1 MKELRVRDVM
11 TADPTTLKRNDKL
24 TLADDIM
31 RLGRVRHLPVLDDD
45 DQILVGIV
53 TQRDL
58 FRDALA
64 QALGYGKHAQR
75 KILDT
80 LSVKDVM
87 ATEVVTVSPDASLVE
102 AARLLT
108 ERKIGCLPVVDNGR
122 LVGILTEGDFV
133 ALIARVVISSEP
145 GRDPIMTTWTTLQ
158 KPGREF
164 TPESD
169 AEVKKRIDAMAR
181 YVESLQRK

>member
-1 MKELRVRDVM
+1 MKELKVRDVM

-31 RLGRVRHLPVLDDD
+31 RLGRVRHLPVVDDD
-45 DQILVGIV
+45 DQTVVGIV

-75 KILDT
+75 KLLDT

-87 ATEVVTVSPDASLVE
+87 TTEVVTASPDASLVE
-102 AARLLT
+102 AAKILT
-108 ERKIGCLPVVDNGR
+108 ERKIGCLPVIEKGK

-133 ALIARVVISSEP
+133 ALVAR
-145 GRDPIMTTWTTLQ
+145 Q
-158 KPGREF
+158 
-164 TPESD
+164 
-169 AEVKKRIDAMAR
+169 
-181 YVESLQRK
+181 Q

>member
-1 MKELRVRDVM
+1 MKNLKVRDLM

-31 RLGRVRHLPVLDDD
+31 RLGRVRHLPVVDDD
-45 DQILVGIV
+45 GEALAGIV

-80 LSVKDVM
+80 LAVKDVM
-87 ATEVVTVSPDASLVE
+87 NTDVITTTPDTSLVE

-108 ERKIGCLPVVDNGR
+108 QRKIGCLPVVENGR

-133 ALIARVVISSEP
+133 ALVAR
-145 GRDPIMTTWTTLQ
+145 D
-158 KPGREF
+158 K
-164 TPESD
+164 D
-169 AEVKKRIDAMAR
+169 
-181 YVESLQRK
+181 

>member
-1 MKELRVRDVM
+1 MKDLKVRDVM

-45 DQILVGIV
+45 DKTLVGIV

-64 QALGYGKHAQR
+64 QALGYGRHAQR
-75 KILDT
+75 QLLDS
-80 LSVKDVM
+80 LAVRDVM
-87 ATEVVTVSPDASLVE
+87 TTEVVTIRPDASLVY
-102 AARLLT
+102 AARVLT
-108 ERKIGCLPVVDNGR
+108 EKKIGCLPVVENGR

-133 ALIARVVISSEP
+133 ALVASE
-145 GRDPIMTTWTTLQ
+145 
-158 KPGREF
+158 K
-164 TPESD
+164 
-169 AEVKKRIDAMAR
+169 A
-181 YVESLQRK
+181 

>member
-1 MKELRVRDVM
+1 MKNLKVRDLM

-31 RLGRVRHLPVLDDD
+31 RLGRVRHLPIVDDD
-45 DQILVGIV
+45 GEALVGIV

-64 QALGYGKHAQR
+64 QALGYGRHAQR
-75 KILDT
+75 KILDA

-87 ATEVVTVSPDASLVE
+87 NTDVITTTPDTSLVE

-108 ERKIGCLPVVDNGR
+108 QRKIGCLPVVENGR

-133 ALIARVVISSEP
+133 ALVAR
-145 GRDPIMTTWTTLQ
+145 D
-158 KPGREF
+158 K
-164 TPESD
+164 D
-169 AEVKKRIDAMAR
+169 
-181 YVESLQRK
+181 

>member
-1 MKELRVRDVM
+1 MKELKVRDVM
-11 TADPTTLKRNDKL
+11 TADPTTLKRNDQL
-24 TLADDIM
+24 TLAEDIM
-31 RLGRVRHLPVLDDD
+31 RLGRVRHLPVVDDD
-45 DQILVGIV
+45 GEILVGIV
-53 TQRDL
+53 SQRDL

-87 ATEVVTVSPDASLVE
+87 ATEVVTTSPDISLIE

-108 ERKIGCLPVVDNGR
+108 ERKIGCLPVVENGH

-133 ALIARVVISSEP
+133 ALIARN
-145 GRDPIMTTWTTLQ
+145 RDL
-158 KPGREF
+158 K
-164 TPESD
+164 
-169 AEVKKRIDAMAR
+169 
-181 YVESLQRK
+181 

>member
-1 MKELRVRDVM
+1 MKKLNVRDVM

-31 RLGRVRHLPVLDDD
+31 RLGRVRHLPVVDDD
-45 DQILVGIV
+45 GEVLVGIV

-87 ATEVVTVSPDASLVE
+87 ATEVVITSPDTSLIE

-133 ALIARVVISSEP
+133 ALVARN
-145 GRDPIMTTWTTLQ
+145 RDF
-158 KPGREF
+158 R
-164 TPESD
+164 
-169 AEVKKRIDAMAR
+169 
-181 YVESLQRK
+181 

>member
-1 MKELRVRDVM
+1 MKEMKVRDVM

-45 DQILVGIV
+45 GQLLVGIV

-64 QALGYGKHAQR
+64 QALGYGRHAQR

-80 LSVKDVM
+80 LAVKDVM
-87 ATEVVTVSPDASLVE
+87 ATDVVTIRPDAPLVD
-102 AARLLT
+102 AAKTPYRAKDRLSSGG
-108 ERKIGCLPVVDNGR
+108 RKWP
-122 LVGILTEGDFV
+122 
-133 ALIARVVISSEP
+133 P
-145 GRDPIMTTWTTLQ
+145 GRHPDR
-158 KPGREF
+158 GRF
-164 TPESD
+164 RRAD
-169 AEVKKRIDAMAR
+169 RARR
-181 YVESLQRK
+181 YVTDAHESSGRHDRIRGVDHGI

>member
-1 MKELRVRDVM
+1 MKELKVRDVM

-31 RLGRVRHLPVLDDD
+31 RLGRVRHLPVVDDD
-45 DQILVGIV
+45 GEILVGIV

-87 ATEVVTVSPDASLVE
+87 GTEVVTTSPDTSLIE
-102 AARLLT
+102 AARILT
-108 ERKIGCLPVVDNGR
+108 ERKIGCLPVIDNGR

-133 ALIARVVISSEP
+133 ALIS
-145 GRDPIMTTWTTLQ
+145 RDRDFQ
-158 KPGREF
+158 
-164 TPESD
+164 
-169 AEVKKRIDAMAR
+169 
-181 YVESLQRK
+181 

>member
-1 MKELRVRDVM
+1 MKELKVRDVM

-31 RLGRVRHLPVLDDD
+31 RLGRVRHLPVVDDD
-45 DQILVGIV
+45 DQTVVGIV

-64 QALGYGKHAQR
+64 QALGYGRHAQR

-87 ATEVVTVSPDASLVE
+87 ATEVVTASPEASLVE
-102 AARLLT
+102 AAKILT
-108 ERKIGCLPVVDNGR
+108 ERKIGCLPVVENGK

-133 ALIARVVISSEP
+133 ALVARTS
-145 GRDPIMTTWTTLQ
+145 
-158 KPGREF
+158 
-164 TPESD
+164 
-169 AEVKKRIDAMAR
+169 
-181 YVESLQRK
+181 

>member
-1 MKELRVRDVM
+1 MKELKVRDVM

-31 RLGRVRHLPVLDDD
+31 TLGRVRHLPVVDDD
-45 DQILVGIV
+45 DQTVVGIV

-64 QALGYGKHAQR
+64 QALGYGRHAQR

-87 ATEVVTVSPDASLVE
+87 ATEVITARPDASLVE
-102 AARLLT
+102 AAKILT
-108 ERKIGCLPVVDNGR
+108 ERKIGCLPVVENGK

-133 ALIARVVISSEP
+133 ALIAR
-145 GRDPIMTTWTTLQ
+145 RQ
-158 KPGREF
+158 
-164 TPESD
+164 
-169 AEVKKRIDAMAR
+169 
-181 YVESLQRK
+181 

>member
-1 MKELRVRDVM
+1 MKKLKVRDVM

-45 DQILVGIV
+45 GQLLVGIV

-64 QALGYGKHAQR
+64 QALGYGSHAQR

-80 LSVKDVM
+80 LAVKDVM
-87 ATEVVTVSPDASLVE
+87 ATDVVTTSPNTSLVE

-108 ERKIGCLPVVDNGR
+108 ERKIGCLPVVENGR

-133 ALIARVVISSEP
+133 AMIAR
-145 GRDPIMTTWTTLQ
+145 GGL
-158 KPGREF
+158 
-164 TPESD
+164 
-169 AEVKKRIDAMAR
+169 
-181 YVESLQRK
+181 

>member
-1 MKELRVRDVM
+1 MKHLKVRDVM

-31 RLGRVRHLPVLDDD
+31 RLGRVRHLPVVDDD
-45 DQILVGIV
+45 DQTLVGIV

-75 KILDT
+75 QLLDS

-87 ATEVVTVSPDASLVE
+87 TTEVITVIPDASLVY
-102 AARLLT
+102 AARVLT
-108 ERKIGCLPVVDNGR
+108 EKKIGCLPVVEKGR

-133 ALIARVVISSEP
+133 AIVARE
-145 GRDPIMTTWTTLQ
+145 
-158 KPGREF
+158 E
-164 TPESD
+164 
-169 AEVKKRIDAMAR
+169 A
-181 YVESLQRK
+181 

>member
-1 MKELRVRDVM
+1 MTKLKVRDVM

-31 RLGRVRHLPVLDDD
+31 SLGRARHLPVLDDD
-45 DQILVGIV
+45 DQTLAGIV

-75 KILDT
+75 KLLDS
-80 LSVKDVM
+80 LAVKDVM
-87 ATEVVTVSPDASLVE
+87 GTEVVTIKPDASLVY

-108 ERKIGCLPVVDNGR
+108 ERKIGCLPVVENGR

-133 ALIARVVISSEP
+133 ALIARE
-145 GRDPIMTTWTTLQ
+145 D
-158 KPGREF
+158 
-164 TPESD
+164 
-169 AEVKKRIDAMAR
+169 
-181 YVESLQRK
+181 

>member
-1 MKELRVRDVM
+1 MKELKVREVM

-45 DQILVGIV
+45 DQTLVGIV

-64 QALGYGKHAQR
+64 QALGYGRHAQR

-80 LSVKDVM
+80 LAVKDVM
-87 ATEVVTVSPDASLVE
+87 ATEVVTIKPDDS
-102 AARLLT
+102 
-108 ERKIGCLPVVDNGR
+108 
-122 LVGILTEGDFV
+122 
-133 ALIARVVISSEP
+133 P
-145 GRDPIMTTWTTLQ
+145 GRAP
-158 KPGREF
+158 RNF
-164 TPESD
+164 
-169 AEVKKRIDAMAR
+169 
-181 YVESLQRK
+181 

>member
-1 MKELRVRDVM
+1 MKELKVRDVM

-31 RLGRVRHLPVLDDD
+31 RLGRVRHLPVVDDD
-45 DQILVGIV
+45 DQTVVGIV

-64 QALGYGKHAQR
+64 QALGYGRHAQR
-75 KILDT
+75 KLLDT

-87 ATEVVTVSPDASLVE
+87 ATEVITASPDASLVE
-102 AARLLT
+102 AAKILT
-108 ERKIGCLPVVDNGR
+108 ERKIGCLPVVANGK

-133 ALIARVVISSEP
+133 ALVAR
-145 GRDPIMTTWTTLQ
+145 Q
-158 KPGREF
+158 
-164 TPESD
+164 
-169 AEVKKRIDAMAR
+169 
-181 YVESLQRK
+181 Q